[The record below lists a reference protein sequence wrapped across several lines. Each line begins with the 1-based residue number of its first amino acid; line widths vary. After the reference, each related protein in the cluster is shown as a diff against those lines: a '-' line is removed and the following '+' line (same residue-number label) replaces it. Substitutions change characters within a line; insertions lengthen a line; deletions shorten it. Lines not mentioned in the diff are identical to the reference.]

1 MLSIS
6 MIGIMTLKPIATKAD
21 SKIELTAGVSSYIN
35 AVMLGKI
42 EPTVVENEPV
52 VVEQTYEE
60 PTVPTCRKKYS
71 CSRFRKLGRVRY
83 GDYTYT
89 WYSQRVLPGGG
100 LNIPGRHLNEHGL
113 VVDENEYVVIASD
126 DLPHGTVVDNVSEA
140 LPKDFNKARF
150 VQNALALIND
160 NPALQ
165 KYSQSQL
172 TAGLLKGAYLGL
184 DFYSKECYLV
194 PYGNQLNY
202 QTDYRG
208 AKKLAKK
215 YSIRPIKDIYA
226 KLVRQ
231 GDSFEE
237 KIVSGEQTFDFK
249 PLPFNDGKIIG
260 AFAVCL
266 YADGGM
272 QYDTMSLADL
282 ENTRK
287 SSKASNSP
295 AWKNFTG
302 EMYKKTVLHRLC
314 KHIELDFEN
323 PTQQNTFLSGMEIET
338 DSQKLAENDI
348 EQNANTVDFDEGNII
363 DVEPTDTADKQSEE
377 LPPFMQSEED

>member
-1 MLSIS
+1 MAENTAVAEKKTFDVAL
-6 MIGIMTLKPIATKAD
+6 MEKLD
-21 SKIELTAGVSSYIN
+21 SVS
-35 AVMLGKI
+35 
-42 EPTVVENEPV
+42 
-52 VVEQTYEE
+52 
-60 PTVPTCRKKYS
+60 
-71 CSRFRKLGRVRY
+71 
-83 GDYTYT
+83 D
-89 WYSQRVLPGGG
+89 
-100 LNIPGRHLNEHGL
+100 
-113 VVDENEYVVIASD
+113 
-126 DLPHGTVVDNVSEA
+126 A

-150 VQNALALIND
+150 VQNALALITD
-160 NPALQ
+160 NPDLQ
-165 KYSQSQL
+165 KYKQAQVMG
-172 TAGLLKGAYLGL
+172 GLLKGAYLGL
-184 DFYSKECYLV
+184 DFYAKECYLV
-194 PYGNQLNY
+194 PYGGQLNY

-226 KLVRQ
+226 KLVRE
-231 GDSFEE
+231 GDVFEE
-237 KIVSGEQTFDFK
+237 KILDGEQTFDFK
-249 PLPFNDGKIIG
+249 PISFNDGKIVG

-323 PTQQNTFLSGMEIET
+323 PTQQNTFLAGMEIET
-338 DSQKLAENDI
+338 DQQKLAENEI
-348 EQNANTVDFDEGNII
+348 QENANSVDFEESDVI
-363 DVEPTDTADKQSEE
+363 DGRAAEVTNEQEEYDTV
-377 LPPFMQSEED
+377 PPFMQAE

>member
-1 MLSIS
+1 M
-6 MIGIMTLKPIATKAD
+6 AKAETTAVAEKK
-21 SKIELTAGVSSYIN
+21 SFSVALTD
-35 AVMLGKI
+35 
-42 EPTVVENEPV
+42 
-52 VVEQTYEE
+52 
-60 PTVPTCRKKYS
+60 
-71 CSRFRKLGRVRY
+71 KLE
-83 GDYTYT
+83 
-89 WYSQRVLPGGG
+89 S
-100 LNIPGRHLNEHGL
+100 
-113 VVDENEYVVIASD
+113 
-126 DLPHGTVVDNVSEA
+126 VSEA
-140 LPKDFNKARF
+140 LPKYFNKARF

-165 KYSQSQL
+165 KYSQAQL

-184 DFYSKECYLV
+184 DFYSKECYLI

-226 KLVRQ
+226 KLVRE
-231 GDSFEE
+231 GDTFEE
-237 KIVSGEQTFDFK
+237 KVIHGEQTFDFN

-260 AFAVCL
+260 AFAVVL

-272 QYDTMSLADL
+272 TYDTMSLSDL

-323 PTQQNTFLSGMEIET
+323 PTQQNAFLSGMEIET
-338 DSQKLAENDI
+338 EPQKLAENEI
-348 EQNANTVDFDEGNII
+348 EENANSVDFEEDVI
-363 DVEPTDTADKQSEE
+363 DPTDTEVTEE
-377 LPPFMQSEED
+377 QAEDSTLPPFMHAE

>member
-1 MLSIS
+1 MAENTQIVEKKENNSNFSIV
-6 MIGIMTLKPIATKAD
+6 LAD
-21 SKIELTAGVSSYIN
+21 KLDSVS
-35 AVMLGKI
+35 
-42 EPTVVENEPV
+42 
-52 VVEQTYEE
+52 
-60 PTVPTCRKKYS
+60 
-71 CSRFRKLGRVRY
+71 
-83 GDYTYT
+83 D
-89 WYSQRVLPGGG
+89 
-100 LNIPGRHLNEHGL
+100 
-113 VVDENEYVVIASD
+113 
-126 DLPHGTVVDNVSEA
+126 A

-150 VQNALALIND
+150 VQNALALVNE
-160 NPALQ
+160 NPNIAKYGQQ
-165 KYSQSQL
+165 KIM
-172 TAGLLKGAYLGL
+172 AGLLKGAYLGL

-194 PYGNQLNY
+194 PYGNDLNY

-226 KLVRQ
+226 KLVRE

-338 DSQKLAENDI
+338 DPQKLAENDI
-348 EQNANTVDFDEGNII
+348 EQNANSVYFDEDNII
-363 DVEPTDTADKQSEE
+363 DVEPTNTTDKQSEE
-377 LPPFMQSEED
+377 LPPFMQE

>member
-1 MLSIS
+1 MAENTQVAKKEPFDIV
-6 MIGIMTLKPIATKAD
+6 
-21 SKIELTAGVSSYIN
+21 LTEKLN
-35 AVMLGKI
+35 
-42 EPTVVENEPV
+42 TVEN
-52 VVEQTYEE
+52 
-60 PTVPTCRKKYS
+60 
-71 CSRFRKLGRVRY
+71 
-83 GDYTYT
+83 
-89 WYSQRVLPGGG
+89 
-100 LNIPGRHLNEHGL
+100 
-113 VVDENEYVVIASD
+113 
-126 DLPHGTVVDNVSEA
+126 A

-150 VQNALALIND
+150 VQNAMALITE

-165 KYSQSQL
+165 KYNRTQL
-172 TAGLLKGAYLGL
+172 LGGLLKGAYLGL

-226 KLVRQ
+226 KLVRE
-231 GDSFEE
+231 GDTFEE
-237 KIVSGEQTFDFK
+237 CIVNGEQSISFQPK
-249 PLPFNDGKIIG
+249 AFNDGKIIG

-266 YADGGM
+266 FTDGGM
-272 QYDTMSLADL
+272 IYDTMSLADL

-287 SSKASNSP
+287 ASKAANSP

-323 PTQQNTFLSGMEIET
+323 PTQQSMFVSGMEIET
-338 DSQKLAENDI
+338 DTIKIAEEEISEN
-348 EQNANTVDFDEGNII
+348 ENSVDFEDVIEGEAE
-363 DVEPTDTADKQSEE
+363 V
-377 LPPFMQSEED
+377 L

>member
-1 MLSIS
+1 MAENTAVAEKKTFSLAL
-6 MIGIMTLKPIATKAD
+6 TEKLD
-21 SKIELTAGVSSYIN
+21 S
-35 AVMLGKI
+35 
-42 EPTVVENEPV
+42 
-52 VVEQTYEE
+52 
-60 PTVPTCRKKYS
+60 
-71 CSRFRKLGRVRY
+71 
-83 GDYTYT
+83 
-89 WYSQRVLPGGG
+89 
-100 LNIPGRHLNEHGL
+100 
-113 VVDENEYVVIASD
+113 
-126 DLPHGTVVDNVSEA
+126 VSEA

-226 KLVRQ
+226 KLVRE

-287 SSKASNSP
+287 
-295 AWKNFTG
+295 
-302 EMYKKTVLHRLC
+302 
-314 KHIELDFEN
+314 
-323 PTQQNTFLSGMEIET
+323 
-338 DSQKLAENDI
+338 
-348 EQNANTVDFDEGNII
+348 
-363 DVEPTDTADKQSEE
+363 
-377 LPPFMQSEED
+377 